1 MAILKV
7 KQIREM
13 KPEELAKKLSE
24 LKLEL
29 AKEHGNVK
37 MGRPVKNPGK
47 IREMRRAIAR
57 LTTIKHQTKIQATK
71 QAKSQTKNEKVE
83 KQKQEKRTKK

>member
-1 MAILKV
+1 MAILKI

-13 KPEELAKKLSE
+13 KLEDIEKKIYE

-29 AKEHGNVK
+29 MKEIANVK

-47 IREMRRAIAR
+47 IREIKRTIAR
-57 LTTIKHQTKIQATK
+57 LLTIKKEKIK
-71 QAKSQTKNEKVE
+71 EGK
-83 KQKQEKRTKK
+83 KQK

>member
-13 KPEELAKKLSE
+13 KNEDLSKRLNE

-29 AKEHGNVK
+29 SKELSNVK
-37 MGRPVKNPGK
+37 MGRPIKNAGRISELRKTIARINTINHEKKLK
-47 IREMRRAIAR
+47 IRG
-57 LTTIKHQTKIQATK
+57 
-71 QAKSQTKNEKVE
+71 
-83 KQKQEKRTKK
+83 

>member
-57 LTTIKHQTKIQATK
+57 LVTIKHQTKIQAAK
-71 QAKSQTKNEKVE
+71 QAKSQTKSQIK
-83 KQKQEKRTKK
+83 TKK

>member
-1 MAILKV
+1 MAALKT

-13 KPEELAKKLSE
+13 KPEDLEKKLSE

-29 AKEHGNVK
+29 VKELGNVK

-47 IREMRRAIAR
+47 IKELRKAIAR
-57 LTTIKHQTKIQATK
+57 LNTVKR
-71 QAKSQTKNEKVE
+71 
-83 KQKQEKRTKK
+83 EKRIKRE

>member
-1 MAILKV
+1 MAIAKI

-13 KPEELAKKLSE
+13 KPEDLNKRISE

-29 AKEHGNVK
+29 SKELGNVK

-47 IREMRRAIAR
+47 IRELRRSIAR
-57 LTTIKHQTKIQATK
+57 LLTVQHENKLKG
-71 QAKSQTKNEKVE
+71 VG
-83 KQKQEKRTKK
+83 KK

>member
-1 MAILKV
+1 MAILKI

-13 KPEELAKKLSE
+13 KIEDIDKKLSD

-29 AKEHGNVK
+29 LKELGNVK

-47 IREMRRAIAR
+47 IREIKRTIAR
-57 LTTIKHQTKIQATK
+57 LLTIKK
-71 QAKSQTKNEKVE
+71 EK
-83 KQKQEKRTKK
+83 KKEVKK

>member
-1 MAILKV
+1 MAVIKI

-13 KPEELAKKLSE
+13 KPEELSKRLSE

-29 AKEHGNVK
+29 TKELGNVK

-47 IREMRRAIAR
+47 IRAIKKTVAR
-57 LTTIKHQTKIQATK
+57 LLTIQRENKLKG
-71 QAKSQTKNEKVE
+71 VG
-83 KQKQEKRTKK
+83 KK

>member
-1 MAILKV
+1 MAAIKI

-13 KPEELAKKLSE
+13 KPEEMDKKLSE

-29 AKEHGNVK
+29 VKEQGNVK

-47 IREMRRAIAR
+47 IRGLRRAIAR
-57 LTTIKHQTKIQATK
+57 MIT
-71 QAKSQTKNEKVE
+71 V
-83 KQKQEKRTKK
+83 KQEKKREQKKNA